1 MGVDKIGS
9 GSCPVAGFGTGGV
22 EFFVSAAM

>member
-9 GSCPVAGFGTGGV
+9 GSYPVAGFGTGGV
-22 EFFVSAAM
+22 KYLVSAAM